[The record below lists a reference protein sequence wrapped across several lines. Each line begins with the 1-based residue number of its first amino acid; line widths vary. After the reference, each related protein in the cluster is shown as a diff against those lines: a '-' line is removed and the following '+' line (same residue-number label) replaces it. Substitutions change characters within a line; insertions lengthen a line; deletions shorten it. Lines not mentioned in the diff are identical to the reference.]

1 MHHLTLST
9 FIALSYPVKPMMQ
22 LLGQITS
29 PTSGGEGAALDIVR
43 ESINLARAT
52 SESWDKVWIGTIDP
66 IASGLWVG
74 LVSLGITLAA
84 ISILFLTLTSGK
96 DIIEKQSWSEL
107 ASLFVWP
114 LVIMLFLGANGRLLA
129 NTVIVSRSFA
139 YQQVQSVL
147 EAQLGELTFRD
158 AITNVTLSSI
168 GKQQLENL
176 YSECRNQVGE
186 ELVTCWNSKREAA
199 QKIVDEAERQ
209 AAGSVP
215 LQALRTFGQMLWN
228 RTLFGAAEDAVTF
241 VTDPGSVFREK
252 AIPILRFILYSIQ
265 WAFVNVLEAA
275 LLLTGLFAPIAM
287 GLSLLPLQGR
297 PIWAWVTGFLSLFG
311 VQLGYN
317 IIVGLAAVVLVN
329 SGAELASDV
338 AFLFFISIFAPALAL
353 LIAGGGGI
361 ALYNGIAGHAKQ
373 LVDLF
378 SNALGATTNLII
390 YKGFR

>member
-1 MHHLTLST
+1 
-9 FIALSYPVKPMMQ
+9 MMQ

-29 PTSGGEGAALDIVR
+29 PASGGEGSALDIVS

-168 GKQQLENL
+168 RHLQN
-176 YSECRNQVGE
+176 RNGE
-186 ELVTCWNSKREAA
+186 
-199 QKIVDEAERQ
+199 
-209 AAGSVP
+209 G
-215 LQALRTFGQMLWN
+215 
-228 RTLFGAAEDAVTF
+228 
-241 VTDPGSVFREK
+241 
-252 AIPILRFILYSIQ
+252 
-265 WAFVNVLEAA
+265 
-275 LLLTGLFAPIAM
+275 
-287 GLSLLPLQGR
+287 
-297 PIWAWVTGFLSLFG
+297 
-311 VQLGYN
+311 
-317 IIVGLAAVVLVN
+317 
-329 SGAELASDV
+329 
-338 AFLFFISIFAPALAL
+338 
-353 LIAGGGGI
+353 
-361 ALYNGIAGHAKQ
+361 
-373 LVDLF
+373 
-378 SNALGATTNLII
+378 
-390 YKGFR
+390 

>member
-1 MHHLTLST
+1 
-9 FIALSYPVKPMMQ
+9 MMQ
-22 LLGQITS
+22 FLAQITP
-29 PTSGGEGAALDIVR
+29 PTTGGEGSALDLVN

-52 SESWDKVWIGTIDP
+52 SESWNGVWISTIDP

-84 ISILFLTLTSGK
+84 VSILFLTLTSGK

-107 ASLFVWP
+107 AALFIWP
-114 LVIMLFLGANGRLLA
+114 IVIMLFLGANGKLLA
-129 NTVIVSRSFA
+129 NTAIFTRSFA
-139 YQQVQSVL
+139 YKQVQSVL

-158 AITNVTLSSI
+158 AISNITISNI

-176 YSECRNQVGE
+176 YSDCRNKVGE

-209 AAGSVP
+209 AAGP
-215 LQALRTFGQMLWN
+215 APLRTLRAFAETLWN
-228 RTLFGAAEDAVTF
+228 NSLPGAAQDAVTF
-241 VTDPGSVFREK
+241 INDPGSVFREK
-252 AIPILRFILYSIQ
+252 AIPIIRFILYSLQ
-265 WAFVNVLEAA
+265 WAFVNILEAA
-275 LLLTGLFAPIAM
+275 LLLTALFSPIAM

-297 PIWAWVTGFLSLFG
+297 PIWAWATGFLSLFG

-338 AFLFFISIFAPALAL
+338 AFLFFISIFAPGLAL

-361 ALYNGIAGHAKQ
+361 ALYNGIAGNAKQ
-373 LVDLF
+373 LVDVF
-378 SNALGATTNLII
+378 SNAIGAATTLAIN
-390 YKGFR
+390 KGFR

>member
-1 MHHLTLST
+1 
-9 FIALSYPVKPMMQ
+9 MMPF
-22 LLGQITS
+22 LAQITP
-29 PTSGGEGAALDIVR
+29 PTTGGEGSALDLVN

-52 SESWDKVWIGTIDP
+52 SESWNGVWINTIDP

-84 ISILFLTLTSGK
+84 VSILFLTLTSGK

-107 ASLFVWP
+107 AALFIWP
-114 LVIMLFLGANGRLLA
+114 IVIMLFLGANGKLLS
-129 NTVIVSRSFA
+129 NTVIFTRSFA
-139 YQQVQSVL
+139 YKQVQSVL

-158 AITNVTLSSI
+158 AISNITISNI

-176 YSECRNQVGE
+176 YSECRNKVGE
-186 ELVTCWNSKREAA
+186 ELVTCWNSKQEAA

-209 AAGSVP
+209 AAGPAP
-215 LQALRTFGQMLWN
+215 LRALRAFAETLWN
-228 RTLFGAAEDAVTF
+228 NSLPGAAQDAVTF
-241 VTDPGSVFREK
+241 INDPGSVFREK
-252 AIPILRFILYSIQ
+252 AIPIIRFILYSLQ
-265 WAFVNVLEAA
+265 WAFVNILEAA
-275 LLLTGLFAPIAM
+275 LLLTALFSPIAM

-297 PIWAWVTGFLSLFG
+297 PIWAWATGFLSLFG

-338 AFLFFISIFAPALAL
+338 AFLFFISIFAPGLAL

-361 ALYNGIAGHAKQ
+361 ALYNGIAGNAKQ
-373 LVDLF
+373 LVDVF
-378 SNALGATTNLII
+378 SNAIGAATTLAIN
-390 YKGFR
+390 KGFR